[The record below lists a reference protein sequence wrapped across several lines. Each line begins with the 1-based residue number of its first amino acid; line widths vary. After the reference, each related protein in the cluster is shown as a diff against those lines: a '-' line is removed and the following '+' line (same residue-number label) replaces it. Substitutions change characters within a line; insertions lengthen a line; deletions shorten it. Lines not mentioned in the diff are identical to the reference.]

1 MSIYNIAL
9 SGVSANRTS
18 LNITAQ
24 NIANANTL
32 GHSRQQ
38 AVQGS
43 IVGSNDVG
51 TGVEVSSIRRVA
63 DEFIISQLRSSNTA
77 LGSSNYSAASLS
89 QLEQIIGSDGFNL
102 SAGMDQFFGSISEA
116 SVAPESSEYRQQVL
130 SDAQA
135 LTQRFN
141 GLSQTLTN
149 QNAQLASDRE
159 NNVTMVNG
167 LLDNLAQSSKAI
179 MKVYNVG
186 GNTATLE
193 DERDNML
200 NELSQ
205 LMTVNVNKEENGELQ
220 LSMKNGQPLLIND
233 KAAQLSTTPL
243 PSDPYQADIKVTFNG
258 TDFKVS
264 GDPGGELGAI
274 ETAQKKDLAAVQS
287 TVDDMA
293 KTFADQVNGSLA
305 TGWDLKGNAPV
316 DPPPD
321 PPVNPLFSYDPD
333 NPAGSLIM
341 NPLSGDEL
349 AFSGDGN
356 PGNGDILAKLLAV
369 SKTDY
374 AISGAGNVNL
384 SEAFSLS
391 VGKVAISSRQA
402 QTNLDSSTDLLN
414 QVQASRDNLSGVNS
428 DEEAANLLIY
438 ANAYEAN
445 MKVISTA
452 NQMFNSILAAF

>member
-1 MSIYNIAL
+1 MSVYNIAL
-9 SGVSANRTS
+9 SGVNANRTA

-32 GHSRQQ
+32 GHSRQE

-43 IVGSNDVG
+43 VAGSSDAG
-51 TGVEVSSIRRVA
+51 AGVEVSSIRRVA
-63 DEFIISQLRSSNTA
+63 DQFIISQLRSSNTE
-77 LGSSNYSAASLS
+77 LGGSNYSAESLS

-116 SVAPESSEYRQQVL
+116 SVAPESPIYRQQVL

-135 LTQRFN
+135 LAQQFK
-141 GLSQTLTN
+141 GLDQTLTK
-149 QNAQLASDRE
+149 QNAQLGNDRE
-159 NNVTMVNG
+159 TNVSRVNG

-179 MKVYNVG
+179 MRVYNVG
-186 GNTATLE
+186 GNSATLE

-205 LMTVNVNKEENGELQ
+205 LMKVNVNKEEKGELQ
-220 LSMKNGQPLLIND
+220 LSMNNGQPLLIND
-233 KAAQLSTTPL
+233 RAAELTTTPL
-243 PSDPYQADIKVTFNG
+243 PSDPYQADISVIFNG
-258 TDFKVS
+258 ATFQVT

-274 ETAQKKDLAAVQS
+274 ETAQKKDLSAVQS
-287 TVDDMA
+287 TIDSMA
-293 KTFADQVNGSLA
+293 ETFAKQVNDSLKS
-305 TGWDLKGNAPV
+305 GWDLNEPNPNPGK
-316 DPPPD
+316 
-321 PPVNPLFSYDPD
+321 PLFSYNSAD
-333 NPAGSLIM
+333 GLKM
-341 NPLSGDEL
+341 NPLSADQL

-356 PGNGDILAKLLAV
+356 PGDGEILAELLAV
-369 SKTDY
+369 SKTDFP
-374 AISGAGNVNL
+374 IEEAGNVNL

-391 VGKVAISSRQA
+391 VGKVGIASRQA
-402 QTNLDSSTDLLN
+402 QTNLDSSTNLFN

-428 DEEAANLLIY
+428 DEEAANLMTY

-452 NQMFNSILAAF
+452 NQMFNSILTAF

>member
-1 MSIYNIAL
+1 MSVYNIAL
-9 SGVSANRTS
+9 SGVSANRTA
-18 LNITAQ
+18 LNVTAQ
-24 NIANANTL
+24 NIANANTS

-38 AVQGS
+38 AVQSS
-43 IVGSNDVG
+43 ITGSNDAG
-51 TGVEVSSIRRVA
+51 AGVEVSSIRRVA
-63 DEFIISQLRSSNTA
+63 DEFIISQLRSSNTEI
-77 LGSSNYSAASLS
+77 GSSNYSAASLS

-258 TDFKVS
+258 TDFKVT

-274 ETAQKKDLAAVQS
+274 ETAQKKDLAALQA
-287 TVDDMA
+287 TINNMA
-293 KTFADQVNGSLA
+293 TIVADEVNGSLA
-305 TGWDLKGNAPV
+305 NGTDLNGLSPGQA
-316 DPPPD
+316 
-321 PPVNPLFSYDPD
+321 LFSYNTA
-333 NPAGSLIM
+333 NPAGSLKITS
-341 NPLSGDEL
+341 LSGDEL
-349 AFSGDGN
+349 AFAGDDN
-356 PGNGDILAKLLAV
+356 PGNGEILADLLTI

-374 AISGAGNVNL
+374 AIAGAGNVNL
-384 SEAFSLS
+384 AEAFSLS

-428 DEEAANLLIY
+428 DEEAANLMIY

>member
-1 MSIYNIAL
+1 MSVYNIAL
-9 SGVSANRTS
+9 SGVNANRTA

-32 GHSRQQ
+32 GHSRQE

-43 IVGSNDVG
+43 VAGSSDAG
-51 TGVEVSSIRRVA
+51 AGVEVSSIRRVA
-63 DEFIISQLRSSNTA
+63 DQFIISQLRSSNTE
-77 LGSSNYSAASLS
+77 LGGSNYSAESLS

-116 SVAPESSEYRQQVL
+116 SVAPESPIYRQQVL

-135 LTQRFN
+135 LAQQFK
-141 GLSQTLTN
+141 GLDQTLTK
-149 QNAQLASDRE
+149 QNAQLGNDRE
-159 NNVTMVNG
+159 TNVSRVNG

-179 MKVYNVG
+179 MRVYNVG
-186 GNTATLE
+186 GNSATLE

-205 LMTVNVNKEENGELQ
+205 LMKVNVNKEEKGELQ
-220 LSMKNGQPLLIND
+220 LSMNNGQPLLIND
-233 KAAQLSTTPL
+233 RAAELTTTPL
-243 PSDPYQADIKVTFNG
+243 PSDPYQADISVIFNG
-258 TDFKVS
+258 ATFQVT

-274 ETAQKKDLAAVQS
+274 ETAQKKDLSAVQS

-305 TGWDLKGNAPV
+305 NGWNLNGDSPG
-316 DPPPD
+316 DPPSKGE
-321 PPVNPLFSYDPD
+321 PLFAYDLG
-333 NPAGSLIM
+333 NPAGTLKRTSL
-341 NPLSGDEL
+341 SADQL

-356 PGNGDILAKLLAV
+356 PGNGEILAELLDV
-369 SKTDY
+369 SKKDFTI
-374 AISGAGNVNL
+374 AGAVNVNL

-391 VGKVAISSRQA
+391 VGKVAIASRQA
-402 QTNLDSSTDLLN
+402 QTNLDTSTDLFN

-428 DEEAANLLIY
+428 DEEAANLMTY

-452 NQMFNSILAAF
+452 NQMFNSILTAF